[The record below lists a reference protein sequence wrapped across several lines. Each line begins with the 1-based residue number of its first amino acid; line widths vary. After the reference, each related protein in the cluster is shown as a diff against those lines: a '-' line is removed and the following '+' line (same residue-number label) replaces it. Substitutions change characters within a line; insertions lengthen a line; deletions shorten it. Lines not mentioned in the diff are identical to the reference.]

1 MEEWASNTELHCGA
15 INVYPMM
22 SRKCIQLE
30 KLEGQYHVLL
40 YVFNIMKLSAI

>member
-22 SRKCIQLE
+22 SRKPIQPE
-30 KLEGQYHVLL
+30 KLEGQYHVP
-40 YVFNIMKLSAI
+40 YIFNIMKLWAI